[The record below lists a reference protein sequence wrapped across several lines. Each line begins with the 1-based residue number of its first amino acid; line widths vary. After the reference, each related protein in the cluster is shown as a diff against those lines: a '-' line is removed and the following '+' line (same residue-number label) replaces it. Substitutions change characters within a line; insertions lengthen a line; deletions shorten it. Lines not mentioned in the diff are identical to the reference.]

1 MNKSLTKFAWLSI
14 ATALVTI
21 SLKTIAFLL
30 TGSVGLLSDALE
42 SLVNL
47 AAAVFALLMLKVA
60 EAPPDEEHL
69 YGHSKAEYF
78 ASILEG
84 LFILIAA
91 LGIGYT
97 AIERILHP
105 KIIEQAFLGLS
116 VSVLATIVNFI
127 VAFILIKNG
136 KKHHSITVE
145 SDGHHLMTDVVTSI
159 GVFIGVAL
167 VAITHFQILDPIV
180 AILVALNIIFTGVSL
195 MKKSVLGLLDS
206 AISKEEINK
215 IKIILKKHCK
225 NGIDYHGL
233 RTRQSARRRFVSFHV
248 LVPGSWNV
256 KKGHD
261 LLEVIEKDIRDEIAN
276 VTVSTHLE
284 PIEDPVSNK
293 DISIER
299 E

>member
-1 MNKSLTKFAWLSI
+1 MFAWLSI

-21 SLKTIAFLL
+21 TLKSIAFLM

-91 LGIGYT
+91 FGIGYT
-97 AIERILHP
+97 AIDRIIHP
-105 KIIEQAFLGLS
+105 KMIEQAFLGLS
-116 VSVLATIVNFI
+116 ISVLASVINFI
-127 VAFILIKNG
+127 IASILIKNG

-145 SDGHHLMTDVVTSI
+145 SDGHHLMTDVITSA

-180 AILVALNIIFTGVSL
+180 AILTALNIIFTGVGL
-195 MKKSVLGLLDS
+195 MKQSVLGLLDT
-206 AISKEEINK
+206 AISKDEINK

-248 LVPGSWNV
+248 LVPGNWTV

-261 LLEVIEKDIRDEIAN
+261 LLEVIERDIRNTISN
-276 VTVSTHLE
+276 VTISTHLE
-284 PIEDPVSNK
+284 PIEDPVSHK